1 MGDIPPS
8 LQNGCRSSG
17 SNPQAGLF
25 VSGNGSYLAPIRP
38 PSAQPVG
45 GLQGG
50 LLVPGA
56 GFAARPA
63 GRQIWPFWG
72 PKWTPPRLARA
83 RVGCPKSWAVSWAA
97 SRACRIDGPEI
108 GRPETPQNHRPPGR
122 SSACVPGSSRP
133 FLGPSMSPVRR
144 AQIWPKIGP
153 TSASNTYVWG

>member
-83 RVGCPKSWAVSWAA
+83 RVGRPKSWAASWAA

-122 SSACVPGSSRP
+122 SAACIPGSSRP

-144 AQIWPKIGP
+144 AQIWPKVGP
-153 TSASNTYVWG
+153 TSASNTYAWG